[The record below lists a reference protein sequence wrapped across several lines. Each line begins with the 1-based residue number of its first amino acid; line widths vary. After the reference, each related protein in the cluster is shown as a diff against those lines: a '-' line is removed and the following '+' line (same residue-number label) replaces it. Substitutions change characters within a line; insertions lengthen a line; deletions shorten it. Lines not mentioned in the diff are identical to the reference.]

1 MSDFNHQPPLP
12 SRLPPHEREGFFQTI
27 QLRDGDEL
35 LATARWH
42 APMGQQ
48 GVVQLIELVVAPAH
62 CRHGHGSSLLREVI
76 QQATALHKLKK
87 LRLRRLWVSVEQKTQ
102 VIARAFLTQ
111 NGFHH
116 TATINELLADQD
128 ALVYVRTFD

>member
-1 MSDFNHQPPLP
+1 MPSFNHQPQLP
-12 SRLPPHEREGFFQTI
+12 SLARDEGEGFLQTI
-27 QLRDGDEL
+27 QLRDRSEI

-48 GVVQLIELVVAPAH
+48 GVVQLIELVVSPSH
-62 CRHGHGSSLLREVI
+62 CRRGHGSTLLREVI

-111 NGFHH
+111 HGFHH
-116 TATINELLADQD
+116 TATIKELLADQD
-128 ALVYVRTFD
+128 ALIYVRTFD